1 MLQNE
6 AVSQV
11 QLALSRLSEEHRAIL
26 VLRELEDMDY
36 DAIAEALEL
45 PVGTVRSRLHRARMQ
60 LKSELEAL
68 ESAAGSGLEEK
79 RKS

>member
-1 MLQNE
+1 
-6 AVSQV
+6 
-11 QLALSRLSEEHRAIL
+11 
-26 VLRELEDMDY
+26 
-36 DAIAEALEL
+36 LEL